1 MKATKM
7 QRFLGYLIDIV
18 LLSIIIRLCVNGFC
32 NLVHFDTSNM
42 TVLYENILV
51 ELEKYLDSVIN
62 SVAADT
68 TALMNYIYEYIRYA
82 LVNFGFNALFSLI
95 FVVLY
100 LIVLPKFWK
109 GQTLG
114 RFIMKTK
121 VVNKDGTDVRF
132 SRILVRELVGT
143 WLLYLTFGG
152 FSIYFATLL
161 LVLCDG
167 RSLVDYIGKTKLISL
182 LDSDEEQP
190 KESPREN
197 SRNSDEYID
206 AKFTEVPKEDTSSDK
221 DDEYTVF

>member
-68 TALMNYIYEYIRYA
+68 TALMNYIDEYIRYA

-152 FSIYFATLL
+152 FSIYFATLI

-206 AKFTEVPKEDTSSDK
+206 AKFTEVPKEDTSSNK